1 MLSGFKHMIFLFIV
15 YIKTGD
21 IYKVIAEDA
30 GTNLIVQ
37 TMKEKNV
44 IILSKDELGG
54 KIMK

>member
-1 MLSGFKHMIFLFIV
+1 MIFLFIA